1 MSSLRQ
7 CGDCNAIQ
15 AVQRTGYSSM
25 AGPMLGLPVQVV
37 GILTVPP
44 RCAGMGQIAVKSSLL
59 VRATR
64 MVVE

>member
-1 MSSLRQ
+1 
-7 CGDCNAIQ
+7 
-15 AVQRTGYSSM
+15 M

-44 RCAGMGQIAVKSSLL
+44 RWAGMGQIAMKSSLL